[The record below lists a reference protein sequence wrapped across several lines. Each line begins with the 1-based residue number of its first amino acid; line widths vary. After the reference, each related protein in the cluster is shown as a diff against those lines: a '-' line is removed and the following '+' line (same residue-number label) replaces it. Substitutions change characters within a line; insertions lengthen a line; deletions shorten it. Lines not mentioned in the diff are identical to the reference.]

1 MLIKKCINIFKYR
14 TNNFADPSGRAV
26 WGVGLRLLVCW
37 DSGLEVYVTGQSLV
51 QASPTKC
58 GVICEPQQRGGVGP
72 SGAVRAT
79 KKKYLAHE
87 VITDVTG
94 WLYYVILRKK
104 TIHSGREVFT
114 VV

>member
-1 MLIKKCINIFKYR
+1 
-14 TNNFADPSGRAV
+14 
-26 WGVGLRLLVCW
+26 
-37 DSGLEVYVTGQSLV
+37 VTGQSLV

-94 WLYYVILRKK
+94 
-104 TIHSGREVFT
+104 
-114 VV
+114 